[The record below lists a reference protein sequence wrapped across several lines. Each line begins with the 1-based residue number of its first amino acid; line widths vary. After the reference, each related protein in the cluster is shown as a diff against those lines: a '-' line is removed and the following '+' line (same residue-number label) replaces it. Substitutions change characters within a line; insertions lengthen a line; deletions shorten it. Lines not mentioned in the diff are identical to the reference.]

1 MTEYTPSPAKVRN
14 IYKDFGVG
22 PTPARRMDEFDR
34 MIREVQAEAWDEGHR
49 ACDRDW
55 ALTYDIHTPDEDRAP
70 LVNPYRAK
78 EQP

>member
-1 MTEYTPSPAKVRN
+1 MTEYTPSPTKVRK

-34 MIREVQAEAWDEGHR
+34 MIREVRAEAWEEGYETGWETR
-49 ACDRDW
+49 
-55 ALTYDIHTPDEDRAP
+55 YGTPTVVTGRPHDPDP
-70 LVNPYRAK
+70 NPYRTK